1 MILTSNAYL
10 GIGTTPSYA
19 LHVSGTIYA
28 SGAITALSDMRDKIV
43 MDEARLGV
51 ERIAEAP
58 SFVYNW
64 KDPQKH
70 DYDLH
75 VGSSAQ
81 YWRTV
86 LPEVVLE
93 AKDEKGTLSMQ
104 YGVAALVSAI
114 TIARKVVDHE
124 QRIKKLERWA
134 DIVDFEE
141 RDE

>member
-1 MILTSNAYL
+1 
-10 GIGTTPSYA
+10 
-19 LHVSGTIYA
+19 
-28 SGAITALSDMRDKIV
+28 MREKIV
-43 MDEARLGV
+43 KSDAVLDID
-51 ERIAEAP
+51 RIADAP
-58 SFVYNW
+58 AFLYHW
-64 KDPQKH
+64 KDRMACDKG
-70 DYDLH
+70 LH

-124 QRIKKLERWA
+124 HRIDKLERWA
-134 DIVDFEE
+134 DIVDFGE